1 MELMDEWE
9 SNTNRRI
16 CWGSAGRYRVAGQ
29 LQEGWSG
36 LPLGIFFFRE
46 GDAFPLERGLQ
57 RFLREGRSFC
67 LVILGR
73 ERGQRGCQLFES

>member
-16 CWGSAGRYRVAGQ
+16 CWGSAGCYWVAGQ
-29 LQEGWSG
+29 LQERGSG
-36 LPLGIFFFRE
+36 LPLGFFFRE

-57 RFLREGRSFC
+57 RSFEAGAFVWLFLVGRGNWKEDFC
-67 LVILGR
+67 CR
-73 ERGQRGCQLFES
+73 